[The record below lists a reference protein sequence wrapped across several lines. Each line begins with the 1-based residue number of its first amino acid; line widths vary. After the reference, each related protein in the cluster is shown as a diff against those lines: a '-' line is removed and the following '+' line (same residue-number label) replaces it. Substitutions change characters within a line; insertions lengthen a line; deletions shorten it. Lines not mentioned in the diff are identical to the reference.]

1 MVKCYAPVLQ
11 AAGSF
16 FIVFVLQIA
25 VDMLSAAW
33 QVLQLLAFIL
43 QVKFNSIFLIVKLFF
58 RCLWF
63 NFNKASETLY
73 PRK

>member
-1 MVKCYAPVLQ
+1 MVKCYTPVLQ

-25 VDMLSAAW
+25 VDI
-33 QVLQLLAFIL
+33 LAFIL
-43 QVKFNSIFLIVKLFF
+43 QAKFNSIFRIVKLFF
-58 RCLWF
+58 SCLWF

-73 PRK
+73 PTK